1 MRYGRNRIGLS
12 TVTLA
17 TLVACSAQAGT
28 IWRNDWFV
36 PSPQTL
42 DAHEIAG
49 FGAKPVQAV
58 AFADDG
64 EAVVAAPTLS
74 GSDVQVTRRRAD
86 GSLRWIANL
95 DALELFGPV
104 VYAIRPMS
112 DGGAILA
119 WGESAS
125 DYYDR
130 VARVDA
136 AGSLQW
142 IREVPTGWLE
152 LAGARVVSAGCEGVS
167 VIDADSGNLVWQ
179 RELPLFPG
187 SCRHGGTGVDA
198 SGAVY
203 VLQPLGDFYDET
215 GFRLRKYSAAGELV
229 WSLDREDPSGSGD
242 LVGIG
247 VDHAFVRTPYRM
259 EAFDRMSGEHA
270 WSAYV
275 DAVRVVLSAD
285 GLLEPI
291 VAGGASIRR
300 LAADGSGERWVAP
313 VADARVLDRVGDA
326 LLVATPTSRLRLDA
340 ATGAVSWNVPDGALQ
355 TTWLGFGTLGSAS
368 VRAIG
373 RPWPLASPGRPLV
386 DRALDFATGDILA
399 EVPVPA
405 QAQGVQ
411 ASRLRD
417 PAGGIVE
424 AAFAPSPTGT
434 QLVTRRVDEAS
445 GSTLWLHSEAVP
457 ELSPGTLLQ
466 SGPGMAI
473 GDDGFVLTFG
483 ESWDACLAG
492 GWVAVSRLAWA
503 DGVPSWRVI
512 LRDVDQGCTSAAT
525 PVIDDAGNVYASTV
539 ASIECPGG
547 ANPPCYRR
555 SLYKLAAADGAVVW
569 RRDEAAYDAYE
580 VVFPPQRLLA
590 DGGDVLAYV
599 EYDRW
604 VQRISGA
611 DGSVLWQQPLLPG
624 CCVGERLRH
633 RDAQHLL
640 EYSMDYASTTA
651 ATVHWRSLD
660 AASGLAEWSAS
671 ADVAACYGIEGL
683 PSCLRQ
689 AVLLPDGDLVLLH
702 QREYAAYMWRL
713 RGDGSGGFEERLL
726 VPADERVAALVYTPV
741 LDEQGRLVGR
751 AQPSR
756 ACELSALVVVPGP
769 HRSVESGAHLGAAGA
784 VPHRRC
790 ARQRPFDRQSCSRR
804 VATRTPS
811 WRGRSARRPTRCRAD
826 SRASIRERESRTATC
841 RCRSRRIV
849 SLVGQGEAVIVQ
861 ASVRYSGDAPA
872 AGVRAVISDDWGGL
886 TRDASCTSIGGG
898 ACTLDLRNGQVAASF
913 DAGNVDGIDVQYTI
927 DAHGSGEAHALIA
940 TVQGGLGLAEADTLD
955 NFAFAEVTQALFV
968 DGFEAVQ

>member
-1 MRYGRNRIGLS
+1 MRYGRNHLGLCA
-12 TVTLA
+12 VMLA

-28 IWRNDWFV
+28 IWRNDWLV
-36 PSPQTL
+36 PAPQTL
-42 DAHEIAG
+42 DTHEVAG
-49 FGAKPVQAV
+49 FGAKPTQAV

-74 GSDVQVTRRRAD
+74 GSDVQVTRRHAD
-86 GSLRWIANL
+86 GALRWVANL

-119 WGESAS
+119 WGESGS

-130 VARVDA
+130 VARIDA
-136 AGSLQW
+136 VGSLQW
-142 IREVPTGWLE
+142 LREVPTGWLE
-152 LAGARVVSAGCEGVS
+152 PAGARVVSAGCEGVS

-179 RELPLFPG
+179 RERPLFPG
-187 SCRHGGTGVDA
+187 SCHHGGMGVDA

-203 VLQPLGDFYDET
+203 VLQPLGDVYDET

-229 WSLDREDPSGSGD
+229 WSVDREDPFGSGD

-247 VDHAFVRTPYRM
+247 IDHAFVRTPYRM

-275 DAVRVVLSAD
+275 DAARVVLSAD
-285 GLLEPI
+285 SLLEPI

-313 VADARVLDRVGDA
+313 VADARVLDRVGNV

-340 ATGAVSWNVPDGALQ
+340 VTGAVSWNVPDGALQ
-355 TTWLGFGTLGSAS
+355 TTWLGFGMHGSTG

-373 RPWPLASPGRPLV
+373 RPWPLVSPGKPLV
-386 DRALDFATGDILA
+386 DRVLDFTTGAILA
-399 EVPVPA
+399 DAPA
-405 QAQGVQ
+405 QAQPQGVLVTRQ
-411 ASRLRD
+411 RD

-434 QLVTRRVDEAS
+434 QLVSRRVDEAT
-445 GSTLWLHSEAVP
+445 GSTLWQRSEAVP

-466 SGPGMAI
+466 SGPSMAI
-473 GDDGFVLTFG
+473 GDDEIVLMFG
-483 ESWDACLAG
+483 EAWDACLAG

-525 PVIDDAGNVYASTV
+525 PAIDDAGNVYVSTV

-555 SLYKLAAADGAVVW
+555 SLYKLAAADGAVLW

-611 DGSVLWQQPLLPG
+611 DASVLWQQPLLPG

-633 RDAQHLL
+633 RDTQHLL

-671 ADVAACYGIEGL
+671 ADVAACYGIEGCFM
-683 PSCLRQ
+683 PGQ
-689 AVLLPDGDLVLLH
+689 AALLPDGDLVLLH
-702 QREYAAYMWRL
+702 QREHAARMWRL

-726 VPADERVAALVYTPV
+726 VPADERVAALIHTPV
-741 LDEQGRLVGR
+741 LDEQGRLWAVLNRR
-751 AQPSR
+751 ARAHYPHALSFLVRIDPSSGAISEQQALHRTDDAPGSDYSTASPLAAGGDGHAVVAWTFR
-756 ACELSALVVVPGP
+756 APPDPLSSGLARIDTSVSARGNLSV
-769 HRSVESGAHLGAAGA
+769 SVETDRPLVGTGAA
-784 VPHRRC
+784 V
-790 ARQRPFDRQSCSRR
+790 
-804 VATRTPS
+804 V
-811 WRGRSARRPTRCRAD
+811 
-826 SRASIRERESRTATC
+826 
-841 RCRSRRIV
+841 
-849 SLVGQGEAVIVQ
+849 VQ
-861 ASVRYSGDAPA
+861 ASVRYAGDAPA

-886 TRDASCTSIGGG
+886 ARDASCTSLGGG

-940 TVQGGLGLAEADTLD
+940 TVQGGLGLGLAETDTLD
-955 NFAFAEVTQALFV
+955 NFAFADVTQALFA
-968 DGFEAVQ
+968 DGFEAAQ